1 MNRLYG
7 MPGPNE
13 GNRFRMKDPA
23 DLQLKVAAAEEAVT
37 AQEEEKSTRRKLKGS
52 QGRLISVIA
61 ILFSLYQLA
70 TGYFPLIAMY
80 QRVFHVIFAFT
91 LIFLLFPFSARQ
103 RRDRLSWE
111 GIVFVGLLLYT
122 SFFVLTHFIA
132 RADQVGLEPPVYEL
146 ILGGLLIVLTLEAS
160 RRTTGWSLAIFCIG
174 SLLYARFGEWLPD
187 VLGHPNYSVERIIS
201 GLFMTTEGI
210 YGSLTGISATFI
222 FLFVLFGTFMQES
235 GAGTFFFGLASSLFG
250 HVRGGPAK
258 IAVVASSLFGMISGS
273 AMANVSAVGQITIPM
288 MKKAGYK
295 PHFAGAVESASGVG
309 GQFMP
314 PVMGGS
320 VFLMMEILGVSYFAI
335 CKAAVLSAI
344 LYYVAIFFIVDFEAV
359 KHNLKGQPKAEC
371 PRFREVFKQGF
382 HFIIPPAVLVYLL
395 IYSSVTE
402 SRAAFWAILSVPLA
416 SYLRKSTR
424 MSFKK
429 IVRALER
436 GALGFLPIA
445 GVVVACNILVG
456 MITLTGLGLQ
466 ISSILIELSGNSLF
480 WLLFLTMIA
489 SLILGLGLP
498 IIVSYLVLAVL
509 VAPALTQMG
518 VEPLAAHLFIFFFA
532 LVSDLTPPVAP
543 GAFVAAGIA
552 GADMMRTAW
561 MACRLGLVVYILP
574 YMFVYNNAL
583 ILKGELGDIILSA
596 VTAFIGVYALACGI
610 QGYMFRPANILERI
624 LFFVAALA
632 LIKPGWISDLVGL
645 GIFLGLVFLQ
655 RPGFFGD
662 VVRGVRQHRRSAG

>member
-1 MNRLYG
+1 
-7 MPGPNE
+7 
-13 GNRFRMKDPA
+13 MKT
-23 DLQLKVAAAEEAVT
+23 AAEIEQQLEKASKAIV
-37 AQEEEKSTRRKLKGS
+37 AQEEEKSTRRNVKGIS
-52 QGRLISVIA
+52 GKAISVIA
-61 ILFSLYQLA
+61 ICFSVFQLG
-70 TGYFPLIAMY
+70 TGYFPLIAMH
-80 QRVFHVIFAFT
+80 QRLIHVIFGFT
-91 LIFLLFPFSARQ
+91 LIFLLFPFSAKQ
-103 RRDRLSWE
+103 RRDRLSWD
-111 GIVFVGLLLYT
+111 GFLLVGLLLYI
-122 SFFVLTHFIA
+122 SYYVVTHFIA
-132 RADQVGLEPPVYEL
+132 RADSVGLEPPMYEL
-146 ILGGLLIVLTLEAS
+146 FLGGVLILLTLEAS
-160 RRTTGWSLAIFCIG
+160 RRTTGWSLAIFCAG
-174 SLLYARFGEWLPD
+174 SLIYARFGEWLPD
-187 VLGHPNYSVERIIS
+187 VLGHPNYSIERIIS

-210 YGSLTGISATFI
+210 YGALTGIAATFI

-320 VFLMMEILGVSYFAI
+320 VFLMMEILGVSYGAI
-335 CKAAVLSAI
+335 CKAAVLSAV

-359 KHNLKGQPKAEC
+359 KYDLRGQPKSEC
-371 PRFREVFKQGF
+371 PRFWEVFKQGF
-382 HFIIPPAVLVYLL
+382 HFLIPPVVLVYFLM
-395 IYSSVTE
+395 YAHVTE
-402 SRAAFWAILSVPLA
+402 SRAAFWAIVSVVLA

-424 MSFKK
+424 MGLKK
-429 IVRALER
+429 ILRALEH

-518 VEPLAAHLFIFFFA
+518 VDPLAAHLFIFFFA

-552 GADMMRTAW
+552 GADMMKTAW

-583 ILKGELGDIILSA
+583 LLKGELGDIILSA

-610 QGYMFRPANILERI
+610 QGYMFRPAKIYERV
-624 LFFVAALA
+624 LFFVAALG

-645 GIFLGLVFLQ
+645 GILAILAFLQ
-655 RPGFFGD
+655 RPTFIPDLFKRVKTPAPEKKRDG
-662 VVRGVRQHRRSAG
+662 

>member
-1 MNRLYG
+1 
-7 MPGPNE
+7 
-13 GNRFRMKDPA
+13 MKTA
-23 DLQLKVAAAEEAVT
+23 TEIEEKLEAAAKAIV
-37 AQEEEKSTRRKLKGS
+37 AQEEEKSTRRALKGNA
-52 QGRLISVIA
+52 GKAVSVIA
-61 ILFSLYQLA
+61 ICFSLFQVV

-80 QRVFHVIFAFT
+80 QRLIHVIFGFT
-91 LIFLLFPFSARQ
+91 LIFLLFPFSAKQ
-103 RRDRLSWE
+103 RRDRLSWD
-111 GIVFVGLLLYT
+111 GVLLVGLLLYI
-122 SFFVLTHFIA
+122 SYYVVTHFIA
-132 RADQVGLEPPVYEL
+132 RADSVGLEPPLFEL
-146 ILGGLLIVLTLEAS
+146 VLGGVLIFLTLEAS
-160 RRTTGWSLAIFCIG
+160 RRTTGWSLAIFCSG
-174 SLLYARFGEWLPD
+174 SLIYARFGEWLPD

-210 YGSLTGISATFI
+210 YGALTGIAATFI

-288 MKKAGYK
+288 MKRAGYK

-320 VFLMMEILGVSYFAI
+320 VFLMMEILGVSYYAI

-359 KHNLKGQPKAEC
+359 KYELRGQPKSEC
-371 PRFREVFKQGF
+371 PRFWEVFKQGF
-382 HFIIPPAVLVYLL
+382 HFLIPPVVLVYFLM
-395 IYSSVTE
+395 YAHVTE
-402 SRAAFWAILSVPLA
+402 SRAAFWAIVSVVLA

-424 MSFKK
+424 MGLKK
-429 IVRALER
+429 ILRALER

-480 WLLFLTMIA
+480 WLLFLTMFA

-552 GADMMRTAW
+552 GADMMKTAW

-583 ILKGELGDIILSA
+583 LLKGNLSEIILSA

-610 QGYMFRPANILERI
+610 QGYMFRPAKIYERV
-624 LFFVAALA
+624 LFFVAAIG

-645 GIFLGLVFLQ
+645 AILAILAFMQ
-655 RPGFFGD
+655 RPTFILDLFKRVKGPAPEMKGD
-662 VVRGVRQHRRSAG
+662 G

>member
-1 MNRLYG
+1 MRDTA
-7 MPGPNE
+7 E
-13 GNRFRMKDPA
+13 IEQK
-23 DLQLKVAAAEEAVT
+23 LQEASDAVV
-37 AQEEEKSTRRKLKGS
+37 AQEEEKSTRRSLKGTS
-52 QGRLISVIA
+52 GRIISVIA
-61 ILFSLYQLA
+61 VSFSLFQLA

-80 QRVFHVIFAFT
+80 QRVIHVIFGFS
-91 LIFLLFPFSARQ
+91 LIFLLFPLSSRQ
-103 RRDRLSWE
+103 RRDRPTWDSYLL
-111 GIVFVGLLLYT
+111 VGLLAFISYY
-122 SFFVLTHFIA
+122 VWTHFIA
-132 RADQVGLEPPVYEL
+132 RADQVGLEPPFIELLLGGIL
-146 ILGGLLIVLTLEAS
+146 ILITLEAS
-160 RRTTGWSLAIFCIG
+160 RRTTGWSLAIFCIA
-174 SLLYARFGEWLPD
+174 SLIYARFGEWLPD
-187 VLGHPNYSVERIIS
+187 VLGHPNYSEERIIS

-210 YGSLTGISATFI
+210 YGSLTGIAATFI

-235 GAGTFFFGLASSLFG
+235 GAGSFFFGLASSLFG

-320 VFLMMEILGVSYFAI
+320 VFLMMEILGVSYYAI

-359 KHNLKGQPKAEC
+359 KHNLKGHPKSEC
-371 PRFREVFKQGF
+371 PKFREVFKQGF
-382 HFIIPPAVLVYLL
+382 HFIIPPAILVYLL
-395 IYSSVTE
+395 IYSHVTE
-402 SRAAFWAILSVPLA
+402 SRAAFWAVVSVPLV
-416 SYLRKSTR
+416 SLLRKSTR
-424 MSFKK
+424 MSPRK
-429 IVRALER
+429 ILRALER

-518 VEPLAAHLFIFFFA
+518 VDPMAAHLFIFFFA

-574 YMFVYNNAL
+574 FMFVYNNAL
-583 ILKGELGDIILSA
+583 LLKGEISEIILSSI
-596 VTAFIGVYALACGI
+596 TAFIGVYALSCGI
-610 QGYMFRPANILERI
+610 QGYMFRPAKIYERV

-645 GIFLGLVFLQ
+645 GILVGLVFLQ
-655 RPGFFGD
+655 KPTFLFD
-662 VVRGVRQHRRSAG
+662 LIRRFRLLTVK

>member
-1 MNRLYG
+1 M
-7 MPGPNE
+7 E
-13 GNRFRMKDPA
+13 
-23 DLQLKVAAAEEAVT
+23 KVTEIEKELEAASETIT
-37 AQEEEKSTRRKLKGS
+37 AQEGEKGVRRKVKGNA
-52 QGRLISVIA
+52 GKVISAIA
-61 ILFSLYQLA
+61 VCFSLFQLI

-80 QRVFHVIFAFT
+80 QRLIHVIFGFS
-91 LIFLLFPFSARQ
+91 LIFLLFPLSAKQ
-103 RRDRLSWE
+103 RRDRLSWD
-111 GIVFVGLLLYT
+111 GYVFVGLLLYV
-122 SFFVLTHFIA
+122 SLYVAMNFVA
-132 RADQVGLEPPVYEL
+132 RADQVGLEPPLYEL
-146 ILGGLLIVLTLEAS
+146 ILGGLLIFLTLEAS

-174 SLLYARFGEWLPD
+174 SLIYACFGEWLPD
-187 VLGHPNYSVERIIS
+187 VLGHPNYSLERIIS

-210 YGSLTGISATFI
+210 YGSLTGIASTFI

-288 MKKAGYK
+288 MKRAGYK

-320 VFLMMEILGVSYFAI
+320 VFLMMEILGVSYYAI

-359 KHNLKGQPKAEC
+359 KYNLKGQPKAEC
-371 PRFREVFKQGF
+371 PKFKEVFKQGF
-382 HFIIPPAVLVYLL
+382 HFIIPPAILVYLL
-395 IYSSVTE
+395 IYANVTE
-402 SRAAFWAILSVPLA
+402 SRAAFWAVISVPLA
-416 SYLRKSTR
+416 SFLRKSTR
-424 MSFKK
+424 MSPRK
-429 IVRALER
+429 ILRALET

-518 VEPLAAHLFIFFFA
+518 VDPMAAHLFIFFFA

-583 ILKGELGDIILSA
+583 MLKGDLDDIILSA
-596 VTAFIGVYALACGI
+596 ITAFIGVYALACGI
-610 QGYMFRPANILERI
+610 QGYMFHPTRIYERI
-624 LFFVAALA
+624 LFFVAAFA
-632 LIKPGWISDLVGL
+632 LIKPGWISDLVGMVIL
-645 GIFLGLVFLQ
+645 VGLLLLQ
-655 RPGFFGD
+655 KPTFFIDLIKRFKSPAPQIKGD
-662 VVRGVRQHRRSAG
+662 F

>member
-1 MNRLYG
+1 MEKLT
-7 MPGPNE
+7 E
-13 GNRFRMKDPA
+13 IEKE
-23 DLQLKVAAAEEAVT
+23 LEAASEAIT
-37 AQEEEKSTRRKLKGS
+37 AQEGEKGVRRKVKGKA
-52 QGRLISVIA
+52 GKVISAIA
-61 ILFSLYQLA
+61 VCFSLFQLI

-80 QRVFHVIFAFT
+80 QRLIHVIFGFS
-91 LIFLLFPFSARQ
+91 LIFLLFPLSAKQ
-103 RRDRLSWE
+103 RRDRLSWD
-111 GIVFVGLLLYT
+111 GYVFVGLLLYV
-122 SFFVLTHFIA
+122 SLYVAMNFVA
-132 RADQVGLEPPVYEL
+132 RADQVGLEPPLYEL
-146 ILGGLLIVLTLEAS
+146 ILGGLLIFLTLEAS
-160 RRTTGWSLAIFCIG
+160 RRTTGWSLAIFCVG
-174 SLLYARFGEWLPD
+174 SLIYALFGEWLPD
-187 VLGHPNYSVERIIS
+187 VLGHPNYSFERIIS

-210 YGSLTGISATFI
+210 YGSLTGIASTFI

-288 MKKAGYK
+288 MKRAGYK

-320 VFLMMEILGVSYFAI
+320 VFLMMEILGVSYYAI

-359 KHNLKGQPKAEC
+359 KYNLKGQPKAEC
-371 PRFREVFKQGF
+371 PKFKEVFKQGF
-382 HFIIPPAVLVYLL
+382 HFIIPPAILVYLL
-395 IYSSVTE
+395 IYANVTE
-402 SRAAFWAILSVPLA
+402 SRAAFWAVISVPLA
-416 SYLRKSTR
+416 SFLRKSTR
-424 MSFKK
+424 MSPRR
-429 IVRALER
+429 ILRALER

-518 VEPLAAHLFIFFFA
+518 VDPMAAHLFIFFFA

-583 ILKGELGDIILSA
+583 MLKGDLDDIILSA
-596 VTAFIGVYALACGI
+596 ITAFIGVYALACGI
-610 QGYMFRPANILERI
+610 QGYMFRPAKIFERI

-632 LIKPGWISDLVGL
+632 LIKPGWISDLVGMVIL
-645 GIFLGLVFLQ
+645 VGLILLQ
-655 RPGFFGD
+655 KPTFFIDLIKRFKSPAPQIKGD
-662 VVRGVRQHRRSAG
+662 F

>member
-1 MNRLYG
+1 
-7 MPGPNE
+7 
-13 GNRFRMKDPA
+13 MKPSA
-23 DLQLKVAAAEEAVT
+23 EIEQQLEQASKAAV
-37 AQEEEKSTRRKLKGS
+37 AQEEEKSTRRSVKGPAGKAVS
-52 QGRLISVIA
+52 FIA
-61 ILFSLYQLA
+61 ICFSLFQLV

-80 QRVFHVIFAFT
+80 QRLFHVIFGFS

-103 RRDRLSWE
+103 RRDRLSWD
-111 GIVFVGLLLYT
+111 GFLFVGLLLYI
-122 SFFVLTHFIA
+122 SYYVATHFIA
-132 RADQVGLEPPVYEL
+132 RADSVGLEPPLFEL
-146 ILGGLLIVLTLEAS
+146 VIGGVLIFLTLEAS
-160 RRTTGWSLAIFCIG
+160 RRTTGWSLAIFCMA
-174 SLLYARFGEWLPD
+174 SLIYARFGEWLPD

-210 YGSLTGISATFI
+210 YGSLTGIAATFI

-258 IAVVASSLFGMISGS
+258 IAVVASSMFGMISGS

-288 MKKAGYK
+288 MKRAGYK

-320 VFLMMEILGVSYFAI
+320 VFLMMEVLGVSYYAI
-335 CKAAVLSAI
+335 CKAAILSAI
-344 LYYVAIFFIVDFEAV
+344 LYYVAIFFIVDFEAM
-359 KHNLKGQPKAEC
+359 KYGLKGQPKSQC
-371 PRFREVFKQGF
+371 PKFTEVFKNGF

-395 IYSSVTE
+395 MYAHVTE
-402 SRAAFWAILSVPLA
+402 SRAAFWAVISVPLA

-424 MSFKK
+424 MSFSQ
-429 IVRALER
+429 ILRSLER

-466 ISSILIELSGNSLF
+466 ISSILIELSGSSLF

-518 VEPLAAHLFIFFFA
+518 VDPLAAHLFIFFFA

-552 GADMMRTAW
+552 GADMMKTAW

-583 ILKGELGDIILSA
+583 LLKGNLSDIILSA
-596 VTAFIGVYALACGI
+596 ITAFIGVYALACGI
-610 QGYMFRPANILERI
+610 QGYMFRPAKIYERV
-624 LFFVAALA
+624 LFFIAAVG
-632 LIKPGWISDLVGL
+632 LIKPGWMSDLMGM
-645 GIFLGLVFLQ
+645 GILVILAFMQ
-655 RPGFFGD
+655 RPTFIRDLFKRVKAPSSGTKRDG
-662 VVRGVRQHRRSAG
+662 

>member
-1 MNRLYG
+1 
-7 MPGPNE
+7 
-13 GNRFRMKDPA
+13 MKSA
-23 DLQLKVAAAEEAVT
+23 TEIEQQLEKASKAVV
-37 AQEEEKSTRRKLKGS
+37 AQEEEKSTRRNVKGTS
-52 QGRLISVIA
+52 GKAISVIA
-61 ILFSLYQLA
+61 ICFSLFQLV

-80 QRVFHVIFAFT
+80 QRIIHVIFGFT
-91 LIFLLFPFSARQ
+91 LIFLLFPFSAKQ

-111 GIVFVGLLLYT
+111 GFLLVGLLLYI
-122 SFFVLTHFIA
+122 SYYVVTHFIA
-132 RADQVGLEPPVYEL
+132 RADSVGLEPPLFEL
-146 ILGGLLIVLTLEAS
+146 VLGGVLIFLTLEAS
-160 RRTTGWSLAIFCIG
+160 RRTTGWSLAIFCAG
-174 SLLYARFGEWLPD
+174 SLIYARFGEWLPD
-187 VLGHPNYSVERIIS
+187 VLGHPNYSIERIIS

-210 YGSLTGISATFI
+210 YGALTGIAATFI

-288 MKKAGYK
+288 MKRAGYK

-320 VFLMMEILGVSYFAI
+320 VFLMMEILGVSYGAI
-335 CKAAVLSAI
+335 CKAAVLSAV

-359 KHNLKGQPKAEC
+359 KYNLKGQPKAEC
-371 PRFREVFKQGF
+371 PRFWEVFKEGF
-382 HFIIPPAVLVYLL
+382 HFLIPPVVLVYFLM
-395 IYSSVTE
+395 YAHVTE
-402 SRAAFWAILSVPLA
+402 SRAAFWAIVSVVLA

-424 MSFKK
+424 MGLKK
-429 IVRALER
+429 ILRALER

-489 SLILGLGLP
+489 SLVLGLGLP

-518 VEPLAAHLFIFFFA
+518 VDPLAAHLFIFFFA

-552 GADMMRTAW
+552 GADMMKTAW

-583 ILKGELGDIILSA
+583 LLKGDLSEIILSA
-596 VTAFIGVYALACGI
+596 ITAFIGVYALACGI
-610 QGYMFRPANILERI
+610 QGYMFRPAKIYERV
-624 LFFVAALA
+624 LFFVAAIG

-645 GIFLGLVFLQ
+645 GILAILAFIQ
-655 RPGFFGD
+655 RPTFIPDLFKRVKAPAPETKGD
-662 VVRGVRQHRRSAG
+662 G

>member
-1 MNRLYG
+1 
-7 MPGPNE
+7 
-13 GNRFRMKDPA
+13 MKIA
-23 DLQLKVAAAEEAVT
+23 AEIEQQLQKASKVAV
-37 AQEEEKSTRRKLKGS
+37 AQEEEKSTRRNVMGAAGKAV
-52 QGRLISVIA
+52 SVIA
-61 ILFSLYQLA
+61 VCFSLFQLM

-80 QRVFHVIFAFT
+80 QRLIHVIFGFS

-103 RRDRLSWE
+103 RRDRLSWD
-111 GIVFVGLLLYT
+111 GFLLVGLLLYI
-122 SFFVLTHFIA
+122 SYYVVTHFIA
-132 RADQVGLEPPVYEL
+132 RADSVGLEPPLFEL
-146 ILGGLLIVLTLEAS
+146 VLGGILIFLTLEAS
-160 RRTTGWSLAIFCIG
+160 RRTTGWSLAIFCAG
-174 SLLYARFGEWLPD
+174 SLIYARFGEWLPD

-210 YGSLTGISATFI
+210 YGALTGIAATFI

-288 MKKAGYK
+288 MKRAGYK

-320 VFLMMEILGVSYFAI
+320 VFLMMEILGVSYYAI
-335 CKAAVLSAI
+335 CKAAILSAI

-359 KHNLKGQPKAEC
+359 KYDLRGQPKSEC
-371 PRFREVFKQGF
+371 PRFWEVFKQGF
-382 HFIIPPAVLVYLL
+382 HFLIPPVVLVYFLM
-395 IYSSVTE
+395 YAHVTE
-402 SRAAFWAILSVPLA
+402 SRAAFWAIVSVVLA

-424 MSFKK
+424 MGLKK
-429 IVRALER
+429 ILRALER

-480 WLLFLTMIA
+480 WLLFLTMFA

-552 GADMMRTAW
+552 GADMMKTAW

-583 ILKGELGDIILSA
+583 LLKGNLSEIILSA

-610 QGYMFRPANILERI
+610 QGYMFRPAKIYERV
-624 LFFVAALA
+624 LFFVAAIG

-645 GIFLGLVFLQ
+645 AILAILAFMQ
-655 RPGFFGD
+655 RPTFIPDLFKRVKGPAPEMKGD
-662 VVRGVRQHRRSAG
+662 G

>member
-1 MNRLYG
+1 
-7 MPGPNE
+7 
-13 GNRFRMKDPA
+13 MKS
-23 DLQLKVAAAEEAVT
+23 AAEIEQQLEKASKAVV
-37 AQEEEKSTRRKLKGS
+37 AQEEEKSTRRNVKGIS
-52 QGRLISVIA
+52 GKAISVIA
-61 ILFSLYQLA
+61 ICFSVFQLG

-80 QRVFHVIFAFT
+80 QRLIHVIFGFT
-91 LIFLLFPFSARQ
+91 LIFLLFPFSAKQ
-103 RRDRLSWE
+103 RRDRLSWD
-111 GIVFVGLLLYT
+111 GFLLVGLLLYI
-122 SFFVLTHFIA
+122 SYYVVTHFIA
-132 RADQVGLEPPVYEL
+132 RADSVGLEPPMYEL
-146 ILGGLLIVLTLEAS
+146 FLGAVLILLTLEAS
-160 RRTTGWSLAIFCIG
+160 RRTTGWSLAIFCAG
-174 SLLYARFGEWLPD
+174 SLIYARFGEWLPD
-187 VLGHPNYSVERIIS
+187 VLGHPNYSIERIIS

-210 YGSLTGISATFI
+210 YGALTGIAATFI

-320 VFLMMEILGVSYFAI
+320 VFLMMEILGVSYGAI
-335 CKAAVLSAI
+335 CKAAVLSAV

-359 KHNLKGQPKAEC
+359 KYNLKGQPKAEC
-371 PRFREVFKQGF
+371 PRFWEVFKEGF
-382 HFIIPPAVLVYLL
+382 HFLIPPVVLVYFLM
-395 IYSSVTE
+395 YAHVTE
-402 SRAAFWAILSVPLA
+402 SRAAFWAIVSVVLA

-424 MSFKK
+424 MGLNQ
-429 IVRALER
+429 ILRALER

-518 VEPLAAHLFIFFFA
+518 VDPLAAHLFIFFFA

-552 GADMMRTAW
+552 GADMMKTAW

-583 ILKGELGDIILSA
+583 LLKGDLSEIILSA
-596 VTAFIGVYALACGI
+596 ITAFIGVYALACGI
-610 QGYMFRPANILERI
+610 QGYMFRPAKIYERV
-624 LFFVAALA
+624 LFFVAAFG

-645 GIFLGLVFLQ
+645 GILAILAFMQ
-655 RPGFFGD
+655 RPTFIPDLFKRLKGPAPEMKGD
-662 VVRGVRQHRRSAG
+662 G

>member
-1 MNRLYG
+1 
-7 MPGPNE
+7 
-13 GNRFRMKDPA
+13 MKD
-23 DLQLKVAAAEEAVT
+23 DNDIEKKLEAASAAVT
-37 AQEEEKSTRRKLKGS
+37 AQEEEKSTRRNLKG
-52 QGRLISVIA
+52 RPAKVIA
-61 ILFSLYQLA
+61 VIAVCFSLFQLI
-70 TGYFPLIAMY
+70 TGYYPLIAMY
-80 QRVFHVIFAFT
+80 QRLIHVIFGFS
-91 LIFLLFPFSARQ
+91 LIFLIFPLSAKQ
-103 RRDRLSWE
+103 RKDRLSWD
-111 GIVFVGLLLYT
+111 GYLLVGLLLYI
-122 SFFVLTHFIA
+122 SYYVVTHFIA
-132 RADQVGLEPPVYEL
+132 RADQVGLEPPLYEL
-146 ILGGLLIVLTLEAS
+146 VLGGILILLTLEAS
-160 RRTTGWSLAIFCIG
+160 RRTTGWSLAIFCVG
-174 SLLYARFGEWLPD
+174 SLIYALFGEWLPD
-187 VLGHPNYSVERIIS
+187 VLGHPNYSIERIVS

-210 YGSLTGISATFI
+210 YGSLTGIAATFI

-235 GAGTFFFGLASSLFG
+235 GAGSFFFGLASSLFG

-288 MKKAGYK
+288 MKRAGYK
-295 PHFAGAVESASGVG
+295 PHFAAAVESASGVG

-320 VFLMMEILGVSYFAI
+320 VFLMMEILGVSYYAI

-359 KHNLKGQPKAEC
+359 KYNLKGQPKSEC
-371 PRFREVFKQGF
+371 PKFKEVFKQGF

-395 IYSSVTE
+395 MYSHVTE

-416 SYLRKSTR
+416 SFLRKSTR
-424 MSFKK
+424 MSMKQ
-429 IVRALER
+429 ILRALER
-436 GALGFLPIA
+436 GAMGFLPIA

-518 VEPLAAHLFIFFFA
+518 VDPLAAHLFIFFFA

-583 ILKGELGDIILSA
+583 ILKGELRDILPSA
-596 VTAFIGVYALACGI
+596 ITAFIGVYALACGI
-610 QGYMFRPANILERI
+610 QGYMLRPTRIHERI
-624 LFFVAALA
+624 LLFVAALA
-632 LIKPGWISDLVGL
+632 LIKPGWMSDLVGL
-645 GIFLGLVFLQ
+645 AILVGLLFLQ
-655 RPGFFGD
+655 KPTFLMDLIKRFKSPAPEMKSGL
-662 VVRGVRQHRRSAG
+662 

>member
-1 MNRLYG
+1 M
-7 MPGPNE
+7 E
-13 GNRFRMKDPA
+13 
-23 DLQLKVAAAEEAVT
+23 KVAEIEKELEAASEAIT
-37 AQEEEKSTRRKLKGS
+37 AQEEEKGVRRNVKGNA
-52 QGRLISVIA
+52 GKVISAIA
-61 ILFSLYQLA
+61 VCFSLFQVI
-70 TGYFPLIAMY
+70 TGYYPLIAMY
-80 QRVFHVIFAFT
+80 QRLIHVIFGFS
-91 LIFLLFPFSARQ
+91 LIFLLFPLFSKQ
-103 RRDRLSWE
+103 RRDRLSWD
-111 GIVFVGLLLYT
+111 GYLLVGLLLYI
-122 SFFVLTHFIA
+122 SLYVVMNFVA
-132 RADQVGLEPPVYEL
+132 RADQVGLEPPLYEL
-146 ILGGLLIVLTLEAS
+146 ILGGLLIFLTLEAS
-160 RRTTGWSLAIFCIG
+160 RRTTGWSLAIFCAG
-174 SLLYARFGEWLPD
+174 SLIYARFGEWLPD
-187 VLGHPNYSVERIIS
+187 VLGHPNYSLERIIS

-210 YGSLTGISATFI
+210 YGALTGIASTFI

-235 GAGTFFFGLASSLFG
+235 GAGSFFFGLASSLFG

-288 MKKAGYK
+288 MKRAGYK
-295 PHFAGAVESASGVG
+295 PHFAAAVESASGVG

-320 VFLMMEILGVSYFAI
+320 VFLMMEILGVSYYAI

-371 PRFREVFKQGF
+371 PKFREVFKQGF

-395 IYSSVTE
+395 IYANVTE
-402 SRAAFWAILSVPLA
+402 SRAAFWAVISVPLA
-416 SYLRKSTR
+416 SLLRKSTR
-424 MSFKK
+424 MSPRK
-429 IVRALER
+429 ILRALER

-518 VEPLAAHLFIFFFA
+518 VDPMAAHLFIFFFA

-583 ILKGELGDIILSA
+583 MLKGDLSDVILSA

-610 QGYMFRPANILERI
+610 QGYMFRPAKIFERI

-645 GIFLGLVFLQ
+645 AILIGLILLQ
-655 RPGFFGD
+655 KPTFFMDLLKRFKGPAPEIKGGF
-662 VVRGVRQHRRSAG
+662 

>member
-1 MNRLYG
+1 
-7 MPGPNE
+7 
-13 GNRFRMKDPA
+13 MKKPTDIEET
-23 DLQLKVAAAEEAVT
+23 LQAAEEAIT
-37 AQEEEKSTRRKLKGS
+37 AQEEEKGVRRVLKGNA
-52 QGRLISVIA
+52 GRAVSVIA
-61 ILFSLYQLA
+61 VCFSLFQLV
-70 TGYFPLIAMY
+70 TGYYPLIAMY
-80 QRVFHVIFAFT
+80 QRVIHVIFGFT
-91 LIFLLFPFSARQ
+91 LIFLLFPMFKKQ
-103 RRDRLSWE
+103 RRNRLSWD
-111 GIVFVGLLLYT
+111 GLLFVAILLYV
-122 SFFVLTHFIA
+122 SYYVVTHFIA
-132 RADQVGLEPPVYEL
+132 RADQVGLEPPMYEL
-146 ILGGLLIVLTLEAS
+146 FLGGVLIFLTLEAS
-160 RRTTGWSLAIFCIG
+160 RRTTGWSLAIFCAA

-210 YGSLTGISATFI
+210 YGALTGISSTFI

-235 GAGTFFFGLASSLFG
+235 GAGSFFFGLASSLFG

-288 MKKAGYK
+288 MKRAGYK
-295 PHFAGAVESASGVG
+295 PHFAAAVESASGVG

-320 VFLMMEILGVSYFAI
+320 VFLMMEILGVSYGAI
-335 CKAAVLSAI
+335 CKAAILSAI

-359 KHNLKGQPKAEC
+359 KYNLKGQPKSEC
-371 PRFREVFKQGF
+371 PRFWEVFKQGF
-382 HFIIPPAVLVYLL
+382 HFIIPPSVLVYLL
-395 IYSSVTE
+395 MYAHVTE
-402 SRAAFWAILSVPLA
+402 SRAAFWAIVSVPLA
-416 SYLRKSTR
+416 SFLRKSTR
-424 MSFKK
+424 MSPRKML
-429 IVRALER
+429 RALER

-583 ILKGELGDIILSA
+583 LLKGGMSEIIISA

-610 QGYMFRPANILERI
+610 QGYMFRPARIYERV
-624 LFFVAALA
+624 LFFVAALG

-645 GIFLGLVFLQ
+645 ALLAGLVLLQ
-655 RPGFFGD
+655 RPTFFID
-662 VVRGVRQHRRSAG
+662 LVRRKSPAPEMKGGV

>member
-1 MNRLYG
+1 
-7 MPGPNE
+7 
-13 GNRFRMKDPA
+13 MKPSA
-23 DLQLKVAAAEEAVT
+23 EIEQQLEQASKAAV
-37 AQEEEKSTRRKLKGS
+37 AQEEEKSTRRSVKGPAGKAVS
-52 QGRLISVIA
+52 FIA
-61 ILFSLYQLA
+61 ICFSLFQLV

-80 QRVFHVIFAFT
+80 QRLFHVIFGFS

-103 RRDRLSWE
+103 RRDRLSWD
-111 GIVFVGLLLYT
+111 GFLFVGLLLYI
-122 SFFVLTHFIA
+122 SYYVATHFIA
-132 RADQVGLEPPVYEL
+132 RADSVGLEPPLFEL
-146 ILGGLLIVLTLEAS
+146 VIGGVLIFLTLEAS
-160 RRTTGWSLAIFCIG
+160 RRTTGWSLAIFCMA
-174 SLLYARFGEWLPD
+174 SLIYARFGEWLPD

-210 YGSLTGISATFI
+210 YGSLTGIAATFI

-258 IAVVASSLFGMISGS
+258 IAVVASSMFGMISGS

-288 MKKAGYK
+288 MKRAGYK

-320 VFLMMEILGVSYFAI
+320 VFLMMEVLGVSYYAI
-335 CKAAVLSAI
+335 CKAAILSAI
-344 LYYVAIFFIVDFEAV
+344 LYYVAIFFIVDFEAM
-359 KHNLKGQPKAEC
+359 KYGLKGQPKSQC
-371 PRFREVFKQGF
+371 PKFTEVFKNGF

-395 IYSSVTE
+395 MYAHVTE
-402 SRAAFWAILSVPLA
+402 SRAAFWAVISVPLA

-424 MSFKK
+424 MSFRQ
-429 IVRALER
+429 ILRALER

-466 ISSILIELSGNSLF
+466 ISSILIELSGSSLF

-518 VEPLAAHLFIFFFA
+518 VDPLAAHLFIFFFA

-552 GADMMRTAW
+552 GADMMKTAW

-583 ILKGELGDIILSA
+583 LLKGNLSDIILSA
-596 VTAFIGVYALACGI
+596 ITAFIGVYALACGI
-610 QGYMFRPANILERI
+610 QGYMFRPAKIYERV
-624 LFFVAALA
+624 LFFIAAVG
-632 LIKPGWISDLVGL
+632 LIKPGWMSDLMGM
-645 GIFLGLVFLQ
+645 GILVILAFMQ
-655 RPGFFGD
+655 RPTFIRDLFKRVKAPSSGTKRDG
-662 VVRGVRQHRRSAG
+662 

>member
-1 MNRLYG
+1 
-7 MPGPNE
+7 
-13 GNRFRMKDPA
+13 
-23 DLQLKVAAAEEAVT
+23 
-37 AQEEEKSTRRKLKGS
+37 
-52 QGRLISVIA
+52 
-61 ILFSLYQLA
+61 
-70 TGYFPLIAMY
+70 
-80 QRVFHVIFAFT
+80 
-91 LIFLLFPFSARQ
+91 
-103 RRDRLSWE
+103 
-111 GIVFVGLLLYT
+111 
-122 SFFVLTHFIA
+122 
-132 RADQVGLEPPVYEL
+132 
-146 ILGGLLIVLTLEAS
+146 
-160 RRTTGWSLAIFCIG
+160 
-174 SLLYARFGEWLPD
+174 
-187 VLGHPNYSVERIIS
+187 
-201 GLFMTTEGI
+201 
-210 YGSLTGISATFI
+210 
-222 FLFVLFGTFMQES
+222 
-235 GAGTFFFGLASSLFG
+235 
-250 HVRGGPAK
+250 
-258 IAVVASSLFGMISGS
+258 MISGS

-288 MKKAGYK
+288 MKRAGYK

-320 VFLMMEILGVSYFAI
+320 VFLMMEVLGVSYYAI
-335 CKAAVLSAI
+335 CKAAILSAI

-359 KHNLKGQPKAEC
+359 KYNLKGQPKSQC
-371 PRFREVFKQGF
+371 PKFTEVFKNGF

-395 IYSSVTE
+395 MYAHVTE
-402 SRAAFWAILSVPLA
+402 SRAAFWAVISVPLA

-424 MSFKK
+424 MSFRQ
-429 IVRALER
+429 ILRALER

-518 VEPLAAHLFIFFFA
+518 VDPLAAHLFIFFFA

-552 GADMMRTAW
+552 GADMMKTAW

-583 ILKGELGDIILSA
+583 LLKGDLSEIFLSA
-596 VTAFIGVYALACGI
+596 ITAFIGVYALACGI
-610 QGYMFRPANILERI
+610 QGYMLRPAKIYERV
-624 LFFVAALA
+624 LFFVAALG
-632 LIKPGWISDLVGL
+632 LIKPGWISDLMGL
-645 GIFLGLVFLQ
+645 GILVILAFMQ
-655 RPGFFGD
+655 RPTFILDLFKRVKGPAPEMKGD
-662 VVRGVRQHRRSAG
+662 G

>member
-1 MNRLYG
+1 
-7 MPGPNE
+7 
-13 GNRFRMKDPA
+13 MKSTA
-23 DLQLKVAAAEEAVT
+23 EIEQQLEKASKAVV
-37 AQEEEKSTRRKLKGS
+37 AQEEEKSTRRSVKGAA
-52 QGRLISVIA
+52 GKAISVIA
-61 ILFSLYQLA
+61 VGFSLFQLV

-80 QRVFHVIFAFT
+80 QRLIHVIFGFS
-91 LIFLLFPFSARQ
+91 LIFLLFPFSTKQ
-103 RRDRLSWE
+103 RRDRLSWDC
-111 GIVFVGLLLYT
+111 FLLVGLLLYI
-122 SFFVLTHFIA
+122 SYYVVTHFIA
-132 RADQVGLEPPVYEL
+132 RADSVGLEPPLFEL
-146 ILGGLLIVLTLEAS
+146 VLGGILIFLTLEAS
-160 RRTTGWSLAIFCIG
+160 RRTTGWSLAIFCAG

-210 YGSLTGISATFI
+210 YGALTGIAATFI

-288 MKKAGYK
+288 MKRAGYK

-320 VFLMMEILGVSYFAI
+320 VFLMMEILGVSYYAI
-335 CKAAVLSAI
+335 CKAAVLSAV

-359 KHNLKGQPKAEC
+359 KYNLKGQPKSEC
-371 PRFREVFKQGF
+371 PKFWEVFRSGF
-382 HFIIPPAVLVYLL
+382 HFLIPPGVLVYLL
-395 IYSSVTE
+395 IYSHVTE
-402 SRAAFWAILSVPLA
+402 SRAAFWAIIAVVGA
-416 SYLRKSTR
+416 SYLRKPTR
-424 MSFKK
+424 MSFPK
-429 IVRALER
+429 ILRALER

-518 VEPLAAHLFIFFFA
+518 VDALAAHLFIFFFA

-552 GADMMRTAW
+552 GADMMKTAW

-583 ILKGELGDIILSA
+583 LLKGDLSEIILSA
-596 VTAFIGVYALACGI
+596 ITAFIGVYALACGI
-610 QGYMFRPANILERI
+610 QGYMFRPAKIYERV
-624 LFFVAALA
+624 LFFAAA
-632 LIKPGWISDLVGL
+632 IGLIKPGWISDLVGL
-645 GIFLGLVFLQ
+645 GILAILAFMQ
-655 RPGFFGD
+655 RPTFIPDLFKRVKGPAPEIKGD
-662 VVRGVRQHRRSAG
+662 G

>member
-1 MNRLYG
+1 
-7 MPGPNE
+7 
-13 GNRFRMKDPA
+13 MKKDT
-23 DLQLKVAAAEEAVT
+23 DIEQKLKAAEEAIT
-37 AQEEEKSTRRKLKGS
+37 AQEEEKSTRRKLKGN
-52 QGRLISVIA
+52 QAKAVSVIA
-61 ILFSLYQLA
+61 ICFSLYQLM

-80 QRVFHVIFAFT
+80 QRLIHICFAFS
-91 LIFLLFPFSARQ
+91 LIFSLFPISTSQ
-103 RRDRLSWE
+103 RRDRLHWE
-111 GIVFVGLLLYT
+111 GYLFVGLLLSISYY
-122 SFFVLTHFIA
+122 VVTHFIA
-132 RADQVGLEPPVYEL
+132 RADQVGLEPPLYEL
-146 ILGGLLIVLTLEAS
+146 FLGGALIFLTLEAS
-160 RRTTGWSLAIFCIG
+160 RRTTGWSLAIFCG
-174 SLLYARFGEWLPD
+174 ASLLYARFGEWLPD

-210 YGSLTGISATFI
+210 YGALTGIAATFI

-288 MKKAGYK
+288 MKRAGYK
-295 PHFAGAVESASGVG
+295 SHFAGAVESASGVG

-320 VFLMMEILGVSYFAI
+320 VFLMMEILGVSYYAI

-359 KHNLKGQPKAEC
+359 KYNLKGQPKSEC
-371 PRFREVFKQGF
+371 PRFLEVLKQGF

-395 IYSSVTE
+395 MYAHVTE
-402 SRAAFWAILSVPLA
+402 SRAAFWAIISVVLA

-424 MSFKK
+424 MSWKQ
-429 IVRALER
+429 ILRALER

-583 ILKGELGDIILSA
+583 LLKGELGEIILSA
-596 VTAFIGVYALACGI
+596 ITAFIGVYALACGI
-610 QGYMFRPANILERI
+610 QGYMLRSTRIYERI
-624 LFFVAALA
+624 LFFIAAFG
-632 LIKPGWISDLVGL
+632 LIKPGWMSDLVGL
-645 GIFLGLVFLQ
+645 VIMGSLLLMQ
-655 RPGFFGD
+655 RPTFFFD
-662 VVRGVRQHRRSAG
+662 LLKRSGSSSPEIKRDI

>member
-1 MNRLYG
+1 
-7 MPGPNE
+7 
-13 GNRFRMKDPA
+13 MKPSA
-23 DLQLKVAAAEEAVT
+23 EIEQQLEQASKAAV
-37 AQEEEKSTRRKLKGS
+37 AQEEEKSTRRSVKGPA
-52 QGRLISVIA
+52 GRAVSFIA
-61 ILFSLYQLA
+61 ICFSLFQLV

-80 QRVFHVIFAFT
+80 QRLFHVIFGFS

-103 RRDRLSWE
+103 RRDRLSWD
-111 GIVFVGLLLYT
+111 GFLFVGLLLYI
-122 SFFVLTHFIA
+122 SYYVATHFIA
-132 RADQVGLEPPVYEL
+132 RADSVGLEPPLFEL
-146 ILGGLLIVLTLEAS
+146 VIGGVLIFLTLEAS
-160 RRTTGWSLAIFCIG
+160 RRTTGWSLAIFCMA
-174 SLLYARFGEWLPD
+174 SLIYARFGEWLPD

-210 YGSLTGISATFI
+210 YGSLTGIAATFI

-258 IAVVASSLFGMISGS
+258 IAVVASSMFGMISGS

-288 MKKAGYK
+288 MKRAGYK

-320 VFLMMEILGVSYFAI
+320 VFLMMEVLGVSYYAI
-335 CKAAVLSAI
+335 CKAAILSAI

-359 KHNLKGQPKAEC
+359 KYGLKGQPKSQC
-371 PRFREVFKQGF
+371 PKFTEVFKNGF

-395 IYSSVTE
+395 MYAHVTE
-402 SRAAFWAILSVPLA
+402 SRAAFWAVISVPLA

-424 MSFKK
+424 MSFRQ
-429 IVRALER
+429 ILRALER

-466 ISSILIELSGNSLF
+466 ISSILIELSGSSLF

-518 VEPLAAHLFIFFFA
+518 VDPLAAHLFIFFFA

-552 GADMMRTAW
+552 GADMMKTAW

-583 ILKGELGDIILSA
+583 LLKGNLSDIILSA
-596 VTAFIGVYALACGI
+596 ITAFIGVYALACGI
-610 QGYMFRPANILERI
+610 QGYMFRPAKIYERV
-624 LFFVAALA
+624 LFFIAAVG
-632 LIKPGWISDLVGL
+632 LIKPGWMSDLMGM
-645 GIFLGLVFLQ
+645 GILVILAFMQ
-655 RPGFFGD
+655 RPTFIRDLFKRVKAPSSGTKRDG
-662 VVRGVRQHRRSAG
+662 

>member
-1 MNRLYG
+1 
-7 MPGPNE
+7 
-13 GNRFRMKDPA
+13 MKPTTDIEQK
-23 DLQLKVAAAEEAVT
+23 LEEAEKAVV
-37 AQEEEKSTRRKLKGS
+37 AQEEEKSTRRILKGNA
-52 QGRLISVIA
+52 GKAISVIA
-61 ILFSLYQLA
+61 ICFSVFQLM

-80 QRVFHVIFAFT
+80 QRVIHVIFGFS
-91 LIFLLFPFSARQ
+91 LIFLLFPLSQKQ
-103 RRDRLSWE
+103 RKDRLSWD
-111 GIVFVGLLLYT
+111 GVLFVALLLYL
-122 SFFVLTHFIA
+122 SYYVVTHFIA
-132 RADQVGLEPPVYEL
+132 RADQVGLEPPIFELVLGGVL
-146 ILGGLLIVLTLEAS
+146 ILITLEAS
-160 RRTTGWSLAIFCIG
+160 RRTTGWSLAIFCAG
-174 SLLYARFGEWLPD
+174 SLLYALFGEWLPD
-187 VLGHPNYSVERIIS
+187 VLGHPNYSIERIIS

-210 YGSLTGISATFI
+210 YGALTGIAATFI

-295 PHFAGAVESASGVG
+295 PHFAAAVESASGVG

-320 VFLMMEILGVSYFAI
+320 VFLMMEILGVSYGAI
-335 CKAAVLSAI
+335 CKAAILSAV

-359 KHNLKGQPKAEC
+359 KHNLKGQPKSEC
-371 PRFREVFKQGF
+371 PKFWEVFKNGF
-382 HFIIPPAVLVYLL
+382 HFLLPPVVLVYLL
-395 IYSSVTE
+395 IYSHVTE
-402 SRAAFWAILSVPLA
+402 SRAAFWSIIAVVGA

-424 MSFKK
+424 MSPKK
-429 IVRALER
+429 ILRALER

-466 ISSILIELSGNSLF
+466 ISSILIELSGSSLF

-518 VEPLAAHLFIFFFA
+518 VDPLAAHLFIFFFA

-552 GADMMRTAW
+552 GADMMKTAW

-583 ILKGELGDIILSA
+583 LLKGDLDDIIISA

-610 QGYMFRPANILERI
+610 QGYMFRPARIYERI

-632 LIKPGWISDLVGL
+632 LIRPGWISDVVGL
-645 GIFLGLVFLQ
+645 GILVFLVFMQ
-655 RPGFFGD
+655 RPTFIPDLFKRLKGPAPEMKGE
-662 VVRGVRQHRRSAG
+662 G

>member
-1 MNRLYG
+1 LSWDG
-7 MPGPNE
+7 
-13 GNRFRMKDPA
+13 
-23 DLQLKVAAAEEAVT
+23 
-37 AQEEEKSTRRKLKGS
+37 
-52 QGRLISVIA
+52 
-61 ILFSLYQLA
+61 
-70 TGYFPLIAMY
+70 
-80 QRVFHVIFAFT
+80 
-91 LIFLLFPFSARQ
+91 FLL
-103 RRDRLSWE
+103 
-111 GIVFVGLLLYT
+111 VGLLLYI
-122 SFFVLTHFIA
+122 SYFVVTHFIA
-132 RADQVGLEPPVYEL
+132 RADQVGLEPPLFEL
-146 ILGGLLIVLTLEAS
+146 VLGGVLIFLTLEAS
-160 RRTTGWSLAIFCIG
+160 RRTTGWSLAIFCVG

-187 VLGHPNYSVERIIS
+187 VLGHPDYMVERIIS

-210 YGSLTGISATFI
+210 YGALTGIASTFI

-288 MKKAGYK
+288 MKRAGYK
-295 PHFAGAVESASGVG
+295 PHFAAAVESASGVG

-335 CKAAVLSAI
+335 CKAAVLSAV

-359 KHNLKGQPKAEC
+359 KFNLKGQPKAEC
-371 PRFREVFKQGF
+371 PRFRDVFKQGF
-382 HFIIPPAVLVYLL
+382 HFLIPPVVLVYFLM
-395 IYSSVTE
+395 YAHVTE
-402 SRAAFWAILSVPLA
+402 SRAGFWAIVSVVLA

-424 MSFKK
+424 MGLKQ
-429 IVRALER
+429 ILRALER

-466 ISSILIELSGNSLF
+466 ISSILIDLSGNSLF

-532 LVSDLTPPVAP
+532 LVSDLPARGPRSLCGGGYRRSGHDENRLDGLP
-543 GAFVAAGIA
+543 AGI
-552 GADMMRTAW
+552 GGLHPSLHV
-561 MACRLGLVVYILP
+561 RL
-574 YMFVYNNAL
+574 
-583 ILKGELGDIILSA
+583 
-596 VTAFIGVYALACGI
+596 
-610 QGYMFRPANILERI
+610 Q
-624 LFFVAALA
+624 
-632 LIKPGWISDLVGL
+632 
-645 GIFLGLVFLQ
+645 
-655 RPGFFGD
+655 
-662 VVRGVRQHRRSAG
+662 

>member
-1 MNRLYG
+1 
-7 MPGPNE
+7 
-13 GNRFRMKDPA
+13 
-23 DLQLKVAAAEEAVT
+23 
-37 AQEEEKSTRRKLKGS
+37 
-52 QGRLISVIA
+52 
-61 ILFSLYQLA
+61 
-70 TGYFPLIAMY
+70 
-80 QRVFHVIFAFT
+80 
-91 LIFLLFPFSARQ
+91 
-103 RRDRLSWE
+103 
-111 GIVFVGLLLYT
+111 
-122 SFFVLTHFIA
+122 
-132 RADQVGLEPPVYEL
+132 
-146 ILGGLLIVLTLEAS
+146 
-160 RRTTGWSLAIFCIG
+160 
-174 SLLYARFGEWLPD
+174 
-187 VLGHPNYSVERIIS
+187 
-201 GLFMTTEGI
+201 MTTEGI
-210 YGSLTGISATFI
+210 YGALTGIAATFI

-288 MKKAGYK
+288 MKRAGYK

-320 VFLMMEILGVSYFAI
+320 VFLMMEILGVSYYSI
-335 CKAAVLSAI
+335 CKAAILSAV
-344 LYYVAIFFIVDFEAV
+344 LYYVAIFLIVDFEAV
-359 KHNLKGQPKAEC
+359 KYGLKGQPKSEC
-371 PRFREVFKQGF
+371 PRFWEVFKQGF
-382 HFIIPPAVLVYLL
+382 HFLIPPAVLVYFLM
-395 IYSSVTE
+395 YVHVTE
-402 SRAAFWAILSVPLA
+402 SRAAFWAIVSVVLA

-424 MSFKK
+424 MGFKK
-429 IVRALER
+429 ILRALER

-480 WLLFLTMIA
+480 LLLFLTMIA

-518 VEPLAAHLFIFFFA
+518 VDPLAAHLFIFFFA

-561 MACRLGLVVYILP
+561 MACRLGLVVYVLP
-574 YMFVYNNAL
+574 YMFVYNKAL
-583 ILKGELGDIILSA
+583 LLKGEIGEIAISA
-596 VTAFIGVYALACGI
+596 ATALVGVYALACGI
-610 QGYMFRPANILERI
+610 QGYMFRPARVIERV
-624 LFFVAALA
+624 LFFGAALA
-632 LIKPGWISDLVGL
+632 LIKPGWMSDLVGFVIL
-645 GIFLGLVFLQ
+645 GGLLFIQKPTFLFDLY
-655 RPGFFGD
+655 
-662 VVRGVRQHRRSAG
+662 RRVKSPASAGRGGLGG